1 MFFYYD
7 YDYFFQNFTL
17 KMIDLLF
24 INGRQQGSISIMW
37 SASLRTEIKLVLG
50 FCWFK
55 NTIIHPIPL
64 QYTDTQSQIHTH
76 TWLLVLTRIVECR
89 FLSSQRKLDT
99 NTHTH
104 TQHPVAAFPLQHNY
118 FDEHFLYCCSCRDTF
133 LQHNHLLK
141 SFLSLYQQF
150 MYTLFYIC
158 HVWRVMS
165 HKNLIKASMRLN
177 QQDSHD

>member
-1 MFFYYD
+1 
-7 YDYFFQNFTL
+7 
-17 KMIDLLF
+17 MIDLLF

-37 SASLRTEIKLVLG
+37 SASLRTEIKLVSG
-50 FCWFK
+50 FYWFK

-104 TQHPVAAFPLQHNY
+104 NIQWLLFPSSTTILMSTSFTVVLAETRFYSTITYWN
-118 FDEHFLYCCSCRDTF
+118 HFKSLSTIYVHTILY
-133 LQHNHLLK
+133 
-141 SFLSLYQQF
+141 LSR
-150 MYTLFYIC
+150 MEG
-158 HVWRVMS
+158 HVT
-165 HKNLIKASMRLN
+165 
-177 QQDSHD
+177 

>member
-1 MFFYYD
+1 
-7 YDYFFQNFTL
+7 
-17 KMIDLLF
+17 MIDLLF
-24 INGRQQGSISIMW
+24 INGQQQGSISIMW

-104 TQHPVAAFPLQHNY
+104 TTSSGCFSPPAQLFWWALPL
-118 FDEHFLYCCSCRDTF
+118 LLF
-133 LQHNHLLK
+133 LQRHVFTAQ
-141 SFLSLYQQF
+141 SPTEIILSLYQQF